1 MLANLLIGLREGL
14 EASLIVGI
22 LIAYLVKI
30 GRRDVTA
37 KIWAGVIAAV
47 VLSIA
52 AGTLLTFGLATLSP
66 EVEPLIAG
74 TMSILATGL
83 VTWMIFWMAR
93 TARDLRG
100 NLHNDIDKRLAGA
113 GWGLVLLAFFAVG
126 REGIETAVFIWAAA
140 QVTQNSLLPLFGAL
154 LGLAI
159 SVTLGYLI
167 YRGMLRLNLS
177 KFFTWSGALLIV
189 VAAGVLING
198 FGDLQEIGIFPGINA
213 IAFDVSA
220 AVPEE
225 SWYGSLLKGIFG
237 FSATMNWGQVI
248 LWIVFVGV
256 TLAFFLRTSLKK
268 PLPLARGAAVAVTSA
283 AQGNAHRGA
292 ANNEEAATQASG
304 AQTVVVGGPV
314 LTRA

>member
-22 LIAYLVKI
+22 LIAYVVKI
-30 GRRDVTA
+30 SRRDVIF
-37 KIWAGVIAAV
+37 KIWAGVVVAIIVSLAV
-47 VLSIA
+47 GA
-52 AGTLLTFGLATLSP
+52 LLTFGLATLSP
-66 EVEPLIAG
+66 DVEPLIAG

-100 NLHNDIDKRLAGA
+100 NLHSDIEKNLAGA
-113 GWGLVLLAFFAVG
+113 GWGLVLLAFLAVG

-140 QVTQNSLLPLFGAL
+140 QVTQNTTLPLLGAL
-154 LGLAI
+154 LGLGI

-167 YRGMLRLNLS
+167 YRGMVRLNLA

-189 VAAGVLING
+189 VAAGVLVNG
-198 FGDLQEIGIFPGINA
+198 FGDLQEVGVFPGVNA
-213 IAFDVSA
+213 LAFDVSA
-220 AVPEE
+220 AVPED

-237 FSATMNWGQVI
+237 FSAVMNWGQVM

-256 TLAFFLRTSLKK
+256 MLALFLRMSLKK
-268 PLPLARGAAVAVTSA
+268 APPKVAQSPITLNPGVVAEDSLTASTTTSIP
-283 AQGNAHRGA
+283 R
-292 ANNEEAATQASG
+292 
-304 AQTVVVGGPV
+304 
-314 LTRA
+314 R

>member
-30 GRRDVTA
+30 GRRDVLS

-47 VLSIA
+47 VLAVAIGA
-52 AGTLLTFGLATLSP
+52 LLTFGLATLP
-66 EVEPLIAG
+66 PAVEPLIAG
-74 TMSILATGL
+74 IMSILATGL

-100 NLHNDIDKRLAGA
+100 NLRNDIDKHLAGA

-140 QVTQNSLLPLFGAL
+140 QVTQNSLLPLLGAL

-198 FGDLQEIGIFPGINA
+198 FADLQEVGVFPGANA
-213 IAFDVSA
+213 IAFDVTASIP
-220 AVPEE
+220 VE
-225 SWYGSLLKGIFG
+225 SWYGSLLKGILG
-237 FSATMNWGQVI
+237 FSAVMTWGQVI
-248 LWIVFVGV
+248 VWIVFVGI
-256 TLAFFLRTSLKK
+256 TLTMFLRSSLKK
-268 PLPLARGAAVAVTSA
+268 TLPRVAASA
-283 AQGNAHRGA
+283 GQPSAGHVPENKD
-292 ANNEEAATQASG
+292 
-304 AQTVVVGGPV
+304 PV
-314 LTRA
+314 LVKL

>member
-22 LIAYLVKI
+22 LIAYVVKI
-30 GRRDVTA
+30 GRRDVLP
-37 KIWAGVIAAV
+37 KIWTGVAV
-47 VLSIA
+47 ALGVSLA
-52 AGTLLTFGLATLSP
+52 VGALLTFGLTTLAP
-66 EVEPLIAG
+66 EVEPFIAG

-100 NLHNDIDKRLAGA
+100 NLHNDIDKNLAGA

-140 QVTQNSLLPLFGAL
+140 QSTQEAVLPLIGAV
-154 LGLAI
+154 LGLGI

-167 YRGMLRLNLS
+167 YRGMVRLNLA

-189 VAAGVLING
+189 VAAGVLVNG
-198 FGDLQEIGIFPGINA
+198 FGDLQEVGLFPGANA
-213 IAFDVSA
+213 LAFDVSS
-220 AVPEE
+220 AVAEE

-237 FSATMNWGQVI
+237 FSAMMNWGQVV
-248 LWIVFVGV
+248 LWI
-256 TLAFFLRTSLKK
+256 AF
-268 PLPLARGAAVAVTSA
+268 VAVTLTLFLRMSLRRTPLLGRHQGDDVRSRQA
-283 AQGNAHRGA
+283 ARSVIGNVD
-292 ANNEEAATQASG
+292 N
-304 AQTVVVGGPV
+304 GGV
-314 LTRA
+314 HSVAK

>member
-22 LIAYLVKI
+22 LVAYLVKI
-30 GRRDVTA
+30 DRRDVLP
-37 KIWAGVIAAV
+37 KIWVGVIAAI
-47 VLSIA
+47 VLAIA
-52 AGTLLTFGLATLSP
+52 VGTLLTFGLATLP
-66 EVEPLIAG
+66 PDVEPLIAG
-74 TMSILATGL
+74 IMSILATGL

-100 NLHNDIDKRLAGA
+100 NLRNDIDKHLAGA

-140 QVTQNSLLPLFGAL
+140 QVTQNSVLPLLGAL

-167 YRGMLRLNLS
+167 YRGMVRLNLS

-189 VAAGVLING
+189 VAAGVLVNG
-198 FGDLQEIGIFPGINA
+198 FGDLQEIGIFPGVNT
-213 IAFDVSA
+213 IAFDVA
-220 AVPEE
+220 AAIPEE

-237 FSATMNWGQVI
+237 FSAVMNWGQVV
-248 LWIVFVGV
+248 LWIAFVGV
-256 TLAFFLRTSLKK
+256 TLALFLRTTLRK
-268 PLPLARGAAVAVTSA
+268 PLTPTS
-283 AQGNAHRGA
+283 QPSTLR
-292 ANNEEAATQASG
+292 
-304 AQTVVVGGPV
+304 
-314 LTRA
+314 R

>member
-30 GRRDVTA
+30 GRRDVLS

-47 VLSIA
+47 VLA
-52 AGTLLTFGLATLSP
+52 VAVGALLTFGLTTLSP

-74 TMSILATGL
+74 IMSILATGL

-100 NLHNDIDKRLAGA
+100 NLRNDIDKHLAGA

-140 QVTQNSLLPLFGAL
+140 QVTQNTLLPLLGAL

-167 YRGMLRLNLS
+167 YRGMVRLNLS

-189 VAAGVLING
+189 VAAGVLVNG
-198 FGDLQEIGIFPGINA
+198 FGDLQDVGLFPGVNA

-220 AVPEE
+220 AVPKE
-225 SWYGSLLKGIFG
+225 SWYGSLLKGILG
-237 FSATMNWGQVI
+237 FSAIMNWGQVI
-248 LWIVFVGV
+248 LWIAFVGV
-256 TLAFFLRTSLKK
+256 TLTAFLRTSLKK
-268 PLPLARGAAVAVTSA
+268 TPSAPPATTPAVTPEVPDEVETTESA
-283 AQGNAHRGA
+283 TIGTN
-292 ANNEEAATQASG
+292 
-304 AQTVVVGGPV
+304 
-314 LTRA
+314 